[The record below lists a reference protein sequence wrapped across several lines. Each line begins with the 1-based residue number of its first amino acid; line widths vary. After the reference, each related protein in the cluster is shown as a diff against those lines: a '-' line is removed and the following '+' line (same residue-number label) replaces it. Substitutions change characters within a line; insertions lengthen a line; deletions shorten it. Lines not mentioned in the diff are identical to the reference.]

1 MSKLFEAFFWIE
13 PTRPDPST
21 VGGLSI
27 FNDTKVLWYYPDDV
41 SSITNNLR
49 DIPDLCFPDLEKTRI
64 ENGAKT
70 RNELFTFTKTEENG
84 NRFYGICLRTL
95 FRGQCRQYDAKRRPK
110 HCLCFITRQPYFTLF
125 GNILQQIH
133 AITLLEAKGGT
144 VARKFLELLYTQQ
157 QVGKSI
163 TIPRQ
168 TLPELSRDFH
178 VITGRTSHKEIPI
191 LPLFEALGVDRF
203 MILLS
208 AALCESRIIFVADEV
223 DTLSNAVLAAA
234 AMLHPFQW
242 QHIFIPLLPSKLLSY
257 AGAPF
262 PYMIG
267 VRRYL
272 WPNLS
277 KEAIDDLITVDV
289 DAGDVKI
296 HGNPNFKDFVGQSG
310 STLKQASENFDAFK
324 AKASGIANMFLGNN
338 DIGYEGPK
346 DVVTAIIS
354 DLRSILA
361 AKPGGGSIQ
370 SVATGL
376 LKSLPGGAKT
386 TTEESRVQWA
396 LDAEKSLRDGL
407 MQLFVYLL
415 ADMEFTPHANGG
427 NALTTKS
434 ASNRRD
440 AFGDGDSRAAFD
452 LNALMAKRNQ
462 MGDSQSLKDFF
473 KLFTHSQMFERFCD
487 DKVKKRQEMKLK
499 RKLVDDDDDF
509 EIICQDLRSRGVQ
522 VTVANC
528 KLAVQLYNQSHSMNA
543 SEGLGLGK
551 GIGSEFDVPTVQLT
565 AGILPGTSTQITAD
579 DIESFDFLSPNRDGI
594 GKVINGICEKANNTE
609 NFAKIM
615 NTISV
620 RLEGCRASGC
630 RGVSGNAGLKAM
642 ILLKH
647 ILIMGPESSLSYAV
661 DLIRNIRAC
670 MAISASLC
678 DSGKKSKAALP
689 QALDFMS
696 QGAAVDV
703 RMAGLSVLQLILDH
717 VRLAYN
723 RRFYRR
729 FKNNP
734 TDFMKFKQ
742 LTLAEQQKVVNLVE
756 VVDMGY
762 GTKQIPT
769 LANIHQILKPNLPNY
784 TEPLVMLSTQMRH
797 KDFYDAQRHEF
808 LQKIGSPPSPS
819 SSAKS
824 PSEKIQPFKQAAKKI
839 TKTNDGTDLITP
851 AASFAPSKVHVP
863 AAPIDLLDDNNDD
876 AKFRVKNIDTGDLLD
891 IRDLEKVLTPNKPV
905 AQGKTV
911 PKQPNTTDP
920 FSASWSSKPSGTATK
935 FSIFDPFGWD
945 LNNTSKVPEALS
957 PRTQSQSASFK
968 PSVPINSAKFQSST
982 DFVPSVSSQT
992 FQQSQPVPNTQS
1004 FVASTPQQSFVASTP
1019 QQTFVTSSSQ
1029 QSFVAST
1036 PQQSFVSSKPQQSFV
1051 ASSSQQS
1058 FVSST
1063 PQQSSRPPPT
1073 KPSPANPY
1081 ADAIDAP
1088 TTIYRD
1094 KPNKPKDP
1102 FEELDILR

>member
-41 SSITNNLR
+41 TSITSNLR
-49 DIPDLCFPDLEKTRI
+49 DIPDLCFPDLEKTKI
-64 ENGAKT
+64 ENGNKT

-84 NRFYGICLRTL
+84 SRFYGICLRTL

-125 GNILQQIH
+125 GNILQEIH

-157 QVGKSI
+157 PVGKSI

-168 TLPELSRDFH
+168 TLPDLTRDFH
-178 VITGRTSHKEIPI
+178 VITGRSSHKEIPI

-277 KEAIDDLITVDV
+277 KEAIDDLITVDI
-289 DAGDVKI
+289 DSGDVKV
-296 HGNPNFKDFVGQSG
+296 HGNPNFKDFVGDSG

-324 AKASGIANMFLGNN
+324 AKASGIANMFLGNGS
-338 DIGYEGPK
+338 DGGYEGPK
-346 DVVTAIIS
+346 DVVAAIIA

-415 ADMEFTPHANGG
+415 ADMDFSPQVYSM
-427 NALTTKS
+427 NAGA
-434 ASNRRD
+434 ASSKKTNNKRD

-452 LNALMAKRNQ
+452 LNALMIKRNQ
-462 MGDSQSLKDFF
+462 MGDTQSLKDFF

-499 RKLVDDDDDF
+499 RKLIDDDDDF
-509 EIICQDLRSRGVQ
+509 ELICQDLRSRGVQ
-522 VTVANC
+522 STVANC
-528 KLAVQLYNQSHSMNA
+528 KLAVQLYNQNHSLNA

-565 AGILPGTSTQITAD
+565 AGILPGTNIQITAEEL
-579 DIESFDFLSPNRDGI
+579 ESFDFMNANRDSV
-594 GKVINGICEKANNTE
+594 GKAINGICEKANNTE

-615 NTISV
+615 NTITV
-620 RLEGCRASGC
+620 RLDGCRASGC

-647 ILIMGPESSLSYAV
+647 VLIMGPESSLSYAI
-661 DLIRNIRAC
+661 DLIRNIRTC

-678 DSGKKSKAALP
+678 DTGKKSKAALP

-742 LTLAEQQKVVNLVE
+742 LNITEQQKHIGLVD

-769 LANIHQILKPNLPNY
+769 LSNIHEVLKPSMPNY
-784 TEPLVMLSTQMRH
+784 SKPLVMLSTQMRH
-797 KDFYDAQRHEF
+797 KDFYDAQKHEF
-808 LQKIGSPPSPS
+808 LQKIGSPSSPS
-819 SSAKS
+819 TSAKS
-824 PSEKIQPFKQAAKKI
+824 PSERLQPFKQATKKI
-839 TKTNDGTDLITP
+839 IKMQEGTEMITP
-851 AASFAPSKVHVP
+851 AASFAPSKVHLP

-876 AKFRVKNIDTGDLLD
+876 AKFRVRNIDTGDLLD
-891 IRDLEKVLTPNKPV
+891 IRDLEKVLTPSKPLPP
-905 AQGKTV
+905 KPV
-911 PKQPNTTDP
+911 PKQGTTDP
-920 FSASWSSKPSGTATK
+920 FSASWASKPSGTTAK

-945 LNNTSKVPEALS
+945 INNSSKAAEALS
-957 PRTQSQSASFK
+957 PRTQIQSASFK
-968 PSVPINSAKFQSST
+968 PSVPDSTKFQSTSS
-982 DFVPSVSSQT
+982 FAPSVSKPNNGMQQQT
-992 FQQSQPVPNTQS
+992 FTPSQS
-1004 FVASTPQQSFVASTP
+1004 FQPTQPSQAVAFTPSVPTASTQTFTASTPQTFTP
-1019 QQTFVTSSSQ
+1019 SIPLQQPAATITNF
-1029 QSFVAST
+1029 A
-1036 PQQSFVSSKPQQSFV
+1036 
-1051 ASSSQQS
+1051 
-1058 FVSST
+1058 
-1063 PQQSSRPPPT
+1063 PT
-1073 KPSPANPY
+1073 NPY
-1081 ADAIDAP
+1081 ADVTTAP
-1088 TTIYRD
+1088 TTSVSPIYRD
-1094 KPNKPKDP
+1094 KPNNAKPKDP
-1102 FEELDILR
+1102 FDDLAVLR